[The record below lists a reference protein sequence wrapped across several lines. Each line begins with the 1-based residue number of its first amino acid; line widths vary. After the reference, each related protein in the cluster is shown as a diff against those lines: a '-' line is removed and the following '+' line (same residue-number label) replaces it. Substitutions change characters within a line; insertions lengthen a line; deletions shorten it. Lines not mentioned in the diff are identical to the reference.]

1 MSMLTNSLVSKI
13 FHALFNSSG
22 FVSFQVAI
30 NECSCSAKASSSLF
44 PIAQVDMSPCML
56 ILACYCYLSFHV
68 SWKLFSRPSW
78 MNAAPW
84 TQRGLSGQLI
94 RRVLVSRRTS
104 KYHWIMVRM
113 RKAHLSVLSPGR
125 KAPGPL
131 EVAPVSF
138 ETLVKMGFVLWVWGL
153 PEELELLGLRGEAE
167 LLPEIPLPHL
177 P

>member
-1 MSMLTNSLVSKI
+1 
-13 FHALFNSSG
+13 
-22 FVSFQVAI
+22 
-30 NECSCSAKASSSLF
+30 
-44 PIAQVDMSPCML
+44 
-56 ILACYCYLSFHV
+56 
-68 SWKLFSRPSW
+68 
-78 MNAAPW
+78 
-84 TQRGLSGQLI
+84 
-94 RRVLVSRRTS
+94 
-104 KYHWIMVRM
+104 M